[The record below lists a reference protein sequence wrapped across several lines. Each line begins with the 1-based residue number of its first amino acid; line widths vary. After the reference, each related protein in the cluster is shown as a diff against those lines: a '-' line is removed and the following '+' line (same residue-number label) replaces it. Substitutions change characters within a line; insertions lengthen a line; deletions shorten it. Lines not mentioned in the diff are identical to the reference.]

1 MRCLV
6 LLTFSVLAIG
16 CAATEPSDAQL
27 ASLGGFASRA
37 LESQRT
43 GICSVHHVQMH
54 RERVPV
60 EYGHLPTAFWSS
72 WYHYAQ
78 LTEFPNAREYA
89 LEIGLGSQHTNRKA
103 WRYVCPECKRA
114 EREYIRKH
122 PHDEFAKTLGP
133 EQV

>member
-1 MRCLV
+1 MRCL
-6 LLTFSVLAIG
+6 LVLAFSLAAVG

-27 ASLGGFASRA
+27 ANLDRFASGA
-37 LESQRT
+37 LQSQKT
-43 GICSVHHVQMH
+43 GICSIHHVAMH

-78 LTEFPNAREYA
+78 LTQFPNAREYV
-89 LEIGLGSQHTNRKA
+89 LTLDPHDPHKHS
-103 WRYVCPECKRA
+103 WRYVCPHCKLA
-114 EREYIRKH
+114 EREYIQKH

-133 EQV
+133 E